1 MKHHCQIFYR
11 GPTENSLVAVSQL
24 NVEANDNNTNA
35 EYITLFIV
43 VSILPHNRLF

>member
-24 NVEANDNNTNA
+24 LR
-35 EYITLFIV
+35 TLECR
-43 VSILPHNRLF
+43 SKR